1 MIVLASM
8 QIFLRNLFDSSVSW
22 GDPLLRI
29 LVLWVALLGA
39 LAASR
44 GNRQITVDVLT
55 RLLEGRAK
63 SAAQAVASVFTT
75 AVCGVL
81 AFHAGRFVEME
92 RVTGTTAVA
101 GLPAWL
107 FELVMPLAFGLACLR
122 YALQTAGQL
131 RDAWRPETTE

>member
-22 GDPLLRI
+22 GAPLLRI
-29 LVLWVALLGA
+29 LVLWMALLGA

-107 FELVMPLAFGLACLR
+107 FELVMPFAFGLACLR
-122 YALQTAGQL
+122 YALHTAGHL
-131 RDAWRPETTE
+131 RDAWRPETPE